1 MDTNENGKTFEK
13 SRYYFIYTSRKSI
26 SFCSN
31 PWKLHGIFNF
41 FTSFCKTFHRNI
53 LISIIFS
60 YILKVVFGGYSH
72 KHNQV
77 ETCQDSNLYFFHLG
91 CQNWVSRR
99 ILEHSPFGREYP
111 KNQGLFGHSSA
122 VRRKNMLIISG
133 GYHGSISSDILA
145 YTLPYGLSLKR
156 NDKVIY
162 YRHEV

>member
-1 MDTNENGKTFEK
+1 MKLEKRLKNSDDTNSFIPAERAFHSAQILGNYMVIHKFFKNFHGK
-13 SRYYFIYTSRKSI
+13 
-26 SFCSN
+26 
-31 PWKLHGIFNF
+31 
-41 FTSFCKTFHRNI
+41 I
-53 LISIIFS
+53 LISRVFSIF
-60 YILKVVFGGYSH
+60 LQVVFGGYSH

-111 KNQGLFGHSSA
+111 KKNQGLFGHSSA

-156 NDKVIY
+156 NDKVS
-162 YRHEV
+162 

>member
-1 MDTNENGKTFEK
+1 M
-13 SRYYFIYTSRKSI
+13 
-26 SFCSN
+26 
-31 PWKLHGIFNF
+31 
-41 FTSFCKTFHRNI
+41 
-53 LISIIFS
+53 
-60 YILKVVFGGYSH
+60 
-72 KHNQV
+72 
-77 ETCQDSNLYFFHLG
+77 
-91 CQNWVSRR
+91 SRR

-162 YRHEV
+162 YREKEKIKILDRIILLSKNSVKLIDFI

>member
-1 MDTNENGKTFEK
+1 MIFLPYVDFMYQYDLRSQSWTQMKMEKRLKNSDT
-13 SRYYFIYTSRKSI
+13 I
-26 SFCSN
+26 SFI
-31 PWKLHGIFNF
+31 PAERA
-41 FTSFCKTFHRNI
+41 FHSAQI
-53 LISIIFS
+53 LGN
-60 YILKVVFGGYSH
+60 YMVVFGGYSH

-162 YRHEV
+162 YRHEVLK

>member
-1 MDTNENGKTFEK
+1 M
-13 SRYYFIYTSRKSI
+13 
-26 SFCSN
+26 
-31 PWKLHGIFNF
+31 
-41 FTSFCKTFHRNI
+41 
-53 LISIIFS
+53 
-60 YILKVVFGGYSH
+60 
-72 KHNQV
+72 
-77 ETCQDSNLYFFHLG
+77 
-91 CQNWVSRR
+91 SRR

-162 YRHEV
+162 YREEVLEYKNFR